1 MPGQLYPLF
10 LSLEGFSVLIIGF
23 GSVGRRKLAMLIPAA
38 PASVT
43 IIDPRGPDGEGGEL
57 IRAPEKLVSACG
69 FSQDLLLTICL
80 RMFNLCI
87 PAQAIT
93 L

>member
-43 IIDPRGPDGEGGEL
+43 IIDPRGPDGEGG
-57 IRAPEKLVSACG
+57 
-69 FSQDLLLTICL
+69 
-80 RMFNLCI
+80 
-87 PAQAIT
+87 
-93 L
+93 

>member
-43 IIDPRGPDGEGGEL
+43 IIDPPRAGRGRRRTHKERRRSWYQ
-57 IRAPEKLVSACG
+57 RADFPRTFC
-69 FSQDLLLTICL
+69 
-80 RMFNLCI
+80 
-87 PAQAIT
+87 
-93 L
+93 